1 MMHVRKKGVKEM
13 YINHLCH
20 LSLGG
25 GGHGALGSCALL
37 SNYSLSTLHFNV
49 SVCFNLIS
57 A

>member
-1 MMHVRKKGVKEM
+1 MMHVKKKGAKGV
-13 YINHLCH
+13 YINHPCH

-25 GGHGALGSCALL
+25 GGDGALSSCALL

>member
-1 MMHVRKKGVKEM
+1 MMHVKKKGAKGV
-13 YINHLCH
+13 YINHPCH

-25 GGHGALGSCALL
+25 GGDGALSSCALL
-37 SNYSLSTLHFNV
+37 SNYSLSNLHFNV